1 MKVYISADIEGVTGV
16 TSWKETILGEE
27 EHKKAAWQ
35 MTREVVSACE
45 AALACGAEQIYV
57 KDAHDSAR
65 NINGDELP
73 DQVTLIRGWTCTPE
87 SMMAGIDESF
97 DAVIFIGYHSG
108 AGFDGNPLAHT
119 MNGGNNF
126 VKINERTAAEFDMNA
141 YVAAHYGVPVVFISG
156 DEQLCSHA
164 KELVPEIE
172 TCGVK
177 WGWGEATF
185 NMNPDAACR
194 EIRAGAEKGLK
205 KLQAC
210 RIQMPEQ
217 FEVEINYKEFAN
229 ALRASYYPKAVRL
242 DGHTVKYTAADIQE
256 MMTARMFML

>member
-1 MKVYISADIEGVTGV
+1 M
-16 TSWKETILGEE
+16 
-27 EHKKAAWQ
+27 
-35 MTREVVSACE
+35 
-45 AALACGAEQIYV
+45 

-156 DEQLCSHA
+156 DEQLCGHA

-205 KLQAC
+205 SYRPAAFRCRNSLSWKSITRNLQMLCVRPIIPKLC
-210 RIQMPEQ
+210 DWMDTR
-217 FEVEINYKEFAN
+217 
-229 ALRASYYPKAVRL
+229 
-242 DGHTVKYTAADIQE
+242 
-256 MMTARMFML
+256 